1 MNRKTIFL
9 LLVSILI
16 TLSCKKKFVNNPSNN
31 SILKTFVS
39 IDTIRG
45 LEKVG
50 SILKFETV
58 DDYADFIEDTNQV
71 KWAKLLQFT
80 SEKGFQNFFV
90 QHPITNFEDLN
101 AMDENFG
108 QLLNSD
114 GVIIIGNDALKID
127 LPKKKVYL
135 TALEGLSPNYQSLII
150 GDTVNKSIHS
160 FSTDDD
166 IIDYLLY
173 GIIEKCGGSDD
184 FNEVSNNI
192 YPFENNTLEYLTWN
206 ARYFKAGIYFS
217 VKIKALHTYISF
229 IWADYSKVKFE
240 VKIAP
245 SPSWKAMRMKP
256 RPCSGNNNVSHH
268 GGIRSFTGFGS
279 LGSATNPATRLFSA
293 YERVRGLNG
302 YRVWIRGIYVNS
314 LSDTITTNSWI
325 GREVNSNF

>member
-1 MNRKTIFL
+1 LLLERYIGVPGCQTYNFDKLKLYTLMNRKTIFL

-160 FSTDDD
+160 FSDGCRRFFQCK
-166 IIDYLLY
+166 LY
-173 GIIEKCGGSDD
+173 
-184 FNEVSNNI
+184 
-192 YPFENNTLEYLTWN
+192 
-206 ARYFKAGIYFS
+206 
-217 VKIKALHTYISF
+217 
-229 IWADYSKVKFE
+229 
-240 VKIAP
+240 
-245 SPSWKAMRMKP
+245 
-256 RPCSGNNNVSHH
+256 
-268 GGIRSFTGFGS
+268 
-279 LGSATNPATRLFSA
+279 
-293 YERVRGLNG
+293 
-302 YRVWIRGIYVNS
+302 
-314 LSDTITTNSWI
+314 I
-325 GREVNSNF
+325 GPKS